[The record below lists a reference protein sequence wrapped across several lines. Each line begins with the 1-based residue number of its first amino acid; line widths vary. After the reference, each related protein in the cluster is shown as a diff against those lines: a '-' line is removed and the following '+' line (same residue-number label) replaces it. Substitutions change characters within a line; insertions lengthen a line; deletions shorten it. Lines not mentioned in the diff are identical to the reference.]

1 LRSIHSVELSL
12 GKLSLESKVML
23 DSETTDN
30 LPSNQL
36 SKAGLERS
44 PLALNN
50 PTEIVQ
56 EFGLALYK
64 LGHFMQGTL
73 HYRNQILGLALDP
86 TQTQAAPHII
96 ETLIDSVTSEIGLV
110 VSDRLVTSAEPISGW
125 DFSTPLAD
133 TATSIFEAEF
143 VERVNY
149 ILEAIAQDN
158 LEAASTPNAKLLAVD
173 RLDLIIALSRSE
185 IQRLAAELERL
196 AQP

>member
-1 LRSIHSVELSL
+1 MELPLR
-12 GKLSLESKVML
+12 KLSLESKLML

-30 LPSNQL
+30 LPPNQL
-36 SKAGLERS
+36 SKTGLERS

-73 HYRNQILGLALDP
+73 HYRNQVLGLALDP
-86 TQTQAAPHII
+86 AQTQAAPNII

-110 VSDRLVTSAEPISGW
+110 VSDCLVTSPEPISGW
-125 DFSTPLAD
+125 DFSTSIAD
-133 TATSIFEAEF
+133 TAASIFEAEF

-149 ILEAIAQDN
+149 LLESIAQDN
-158 LEAASTPNAKLLAVD
+158 LETASTPNTKLLTVD

-185 IQRLAAELERL
+185 IQRLATELERL
-196 AQP
+196 VQP